1 MKRKRDHFSHSP
13 ANQGIKFTDFGNY
26 FACIRHDLFTN
37 VMESHNKVLIS
48 DSIIIDHKRNQKIN
62 LSKLMSFEETIIRV
76 INGGELS
83 LLYDL
88 IEEYFN
94 LNDNEVWK
102 RWSVYVEELLDFL
115 DNMTF
120 SKQQEQARED
130 LKFAYYVE
138 YQRLTQRI
146 GTKEFASIIGWT
158 PQQLAACYSKLNNKL
173 PIPVEFTA
181 ATPLWTIGQAENFSR
196 MISATKKSK
205 HRSERRSIEN

>member
-1 MKRKRDHFSHSP
+1 MSLDKNIVPFKV
-13 ANQGIKFTDFGNY
+13 ANLAAIFLSIQFHVPSRGQELDCRNGVAAQREAEDVEPINVHIT
-26 FACIRHDLFTN
+26 RHDLFTN
-37 VMESHNKVLIS
+37 AMGSHNKVLLS
-48 DSIIIDHKRNQKIN
+48 NKIIKVYKRNQIN

-138 YQRLTQRI
+138 YQRHANMSSLL
-146 GTKEFASIIGWT
+146 S
-158 PQQLAACYSKLNNKL
+158 
-173 PIPVEFTA
+173 
-181 ATPLWTIGQAENFSR
+181 
-196 MISATKKSK
+196 
-205 HRSERRSIEN
+205 H